1 MWVLVGLAVLVL
13 LLIAGRLAL
22 GRGKTPAD
30 FLDPTMRAEADS
42 HRGLGG
48 PYGGL

>member
-30 FLDPTMRAEADS
+30 FLDPTMRAEAEAP
-42 HRGLGG
+42 RGLGG
-48 PYGGL
+48 PYGGV